1 MTRAE
6 VGLNIWALASLVG
19 GPTLMLLGA
28 RAAGTAV
35 SASLVG
41 SVIGF
46 MVVSSNFDSL
56 PYGGAIGATVD
67 VVVGGLAGL
76 FWKSPAK
83 RSTLLALGVVVAV
96 TGAITILGFHSWEGV
111 LCFHSHVRGSP
122 PTCYPVWHTWTQ
134 LLFASSAAFVALL
147 CLVQPARRERDDLRA
162 TTSVGMQ
169 DSPHA

>member
-1 MTRAE
+1 M
-6 VGLNIWALASLVG
+6 
-19 GPTLMLLGA
+19 
-28 RAAGTAV
+28 AV

-41 SVIGF
+41 AVIGF

-56 PYGGAIGATVD
+56 PYGGAIGATVG

-83 RSTLLALGVVVAV
+83 RSTLLVLGVVVAV
-96 TGAITILGFHSWEGV
+96 MGAITILGFHYWEGV

-122 PTCYPVWHTWTQ
+122 PTCYPVWETWTQ
-134 LLFASSAAFVALL
+134 LLFACSAAFVALL

-162 TTSVGMQ
+162 TTSAGMQ
-169 DSPHA
+169 DSPYA